1 MTRKLVFFAGGAG
14 AGKTTLAKALAGKR
28 GMALFD
34 MDTLLQPAA
43 KAIMT
48 AAGLDPYDRDSAE
61 YKKLCRD
68 LCYRITMDAALENV
82 DLGTDTVV
90 IGPFTKELNDP
101 QWIEQEL
108 ASIGASLQDVDV
120 KVVIVYLPDQESYRG
135 RISQRGLKLD
145 EWKLEHWSEFSRSLE
160 RRELA
165 WNLPE
170 SSVLQFDNS
179 EPFSESAIVR
189 LEGFID
195 GEG

>member
-1 MTRKLVFFAGGAG
+1 MTRKLVFFVGGAG

-28 GMALFD
+28 GMAFFD

-68 LCYRITMDAALENV
+68 LGYRITMDAALENV
-82 DLGTDTVV
+82 ALGTDTVV

-108 ASIGASLQDVDV
+108 ARIGGSLQDVDV
-120 KVVIVYLPDQESYRG
+120 KAVIVYLPDQESYRG

-170 SSVLQFDNS
+170 NAVLQFDNS
-179 EPFSESAIVR
+179 EPFGESTLAR
-189 LEGFID
+189 LEDFID
-195 GEG
+195 GGS